1 MPGSS
6 DKIQVRYGDLEQI
19 VQTLVSLTDSTG
31 TLRTGLLH
39 QMDVLQ
45 SGGWVGGGA
54 QSFFSEMEHL
64 MFPALDRLENA
75 LSNAS
80 GVIRHAADLFSEAE
94 QQTAALFRGEG
105 GGFGPS
111 VSGILRENTVLPGAK
126 FEFIVAPGGGGGLS
140 DFASIK
146 GGVKFAAGQL
156 IKNPTLIS
164 NLARVFTGGGSAGAV
179 DDLVSLGRK
188 LHLEQGLALGAK
200 VVAGGAGGLIDF
212 AFLPPDQQ
220 NAESFGVQLTSG
232 LIQGAVT
239 LNPIGA
245 GVMLGNGVVQVGGSV
260 VAWGGE
266 KFGEVFGVNTQGF
279 VDGVKSVKDTLN
291 IDKHVDTVVQGV
303 VDGAQSL
310 IDSIF

>member
-1 MPGSS
+1 MPGLS
-6 DKIQVRYGDLEQI
+6 DKVQVRYDDLASI
-19 VQTLVSLTDSTG
+19 SQTIVSLTDRTSD
-31 TLRTGLLH
+31 LRALLMR
-39 QMDVLQ
+39 QVDVLH
-45 SGGWVGGGA
+45 SGAWAGAGA
-54 QSFFSEMEHL
+54 QAFFSEMEHT
-64 MFPALDRLENA
+64 MFPALGRLEHA

-94 QQTAALFRGEG
+94 QQAAALFRGEG

-126 FEFIVAPGGGGGLS
+126 FEFVVAPGGGGGLS

-146 GGVKFAAGQL
+146 GGVKFAAGQI

-164 NLARVFTGGGSAGAV
+164 SLARVFAGGGSAGAV

-188 LHLEQGLALGAK
+188 LHIEQGLALGAK

-260 VAWGGE
+260 LAWGGE
-266 KFGEVFGVNTQGF
+266 KFGQAFDVDTKGF
-279 VDGVKSVKDTLN
+279 VDGVKTVKDTLN

-303 VDGAQSL
+303 VDGAQSV
-310 IDSIF
+310 IDFLF

>member
-1 MPGSS
+1 MAGPS
-6 DKIQVRYGDLEQI
+6 DKVQVRYDELESISQSI
-19 VQTLVSLTDSTG
+19 VSLSDRTSD
-31 TLRTGLLH
+31 LRSLLLR
-39 QMDVLQ
+39 QVDVLH
-45 SGGWVGGGA
+45 SGAWAGVGA
-54 QSFFSEMEHL
+54 EAFFSEMEHT

-80 GVIRHAADLFSEAE
+80 GVIRHAADLFGEAE
-94 QQTAALFRGEG
+94 QQAAALFRGEG
-105 GGFGPS
+105 GGLPPFGS
-111 VSGILRENTVLPGAK
+111 PGLAAN
-126 FEFIVAPGGGGGLS
+126 EGGRSGGLS
-140 DFASIK
+140 DFASLK
-146 GGVKFAAGQL
+146 GGIKFAAGQI

-164 NLARVFTGGGSAGAV
+164 NLARVFAGGGSAV

-188 LHLEQGLALGAK
+188 LHIEQGLALGAK

-260 VAWGGE
+260 LAWGGE
-266 KFGEVFGVNTQGF
+266 KFGQAFDVDTKGF
-279 VDGVKSVKDTLN
+279 VDGVKTVKDTLN

-303 VDGAQSL
+303 VDGAQSV
-310 IDSIF
+310 IDFLF